1 MKLFN
6 FSRNN
11 APQEDSKKLS
21 DGLSWQTL
29 RSELEVTQA
38 LSASDESVV
47 LLFKHSTRCIISK
60 MVLRDLEANAHRLT
74 ALGTWFFIDLFAL
87 RGVSDHV
94 AQILSVRHE
103 SPQLI
108 ILRNEKVIWAGSH
121 QSINADQIRDVLSA

>member
-60 MVLRDLEANAHRLT
+60 MVLRDLEANAHRLS
-74 ALGTWFFIDLFAL
+74 ALGTLFI
-87 RGVSDHV
+87 
-94 AQILSVRHE
+94 
-103 SPQLI
+103 
-108 ILRNEKVIWAGSH
+108 
-121 QSINADQIRDVLSA
+121 

>member
-74 ALGTWFFIDLFAL
+74 
-87 RGVSDHV
+87 GVFCAFGRPRRAV
-94 AQILSVRHE
+94 VVER
-103 SPQLI
+103 P
-108 ILRNEKVIWAGSH
+108 RT
-121 QSINADQIRDVLSA
+121 